1 MFLSEFCEFVSNPT
15 VPTKGAVTKKLMRL
29 ERVVFKKFGHELL
42 ILFSIFFVS
51 KLASKFPYFLSPRDI
66 SLWRLPLADTM
77 QIWLDSRSARK
88 FLADGS
94 QRPGIEKDIGGRQDN
109 RRRRKGCEAV
119 IGGQLVQRPRAGV
132 AVQL

>member
-66 SLWRLPLADTM
+66 SLWRLPLADAM
-77 QIWLDSRSARK
+77 QIWFDSGSARK
-88 FLADGS
+88 FFANCS
-94 QRPGIEKDIGGRQDN
+94 ERPSIEKHIGNRQAHGRW
-109 RRRRKGCEAV
+109 RERC
-119 IGGQLVQRPRAGV
+119 
-132 AVQL
+132 